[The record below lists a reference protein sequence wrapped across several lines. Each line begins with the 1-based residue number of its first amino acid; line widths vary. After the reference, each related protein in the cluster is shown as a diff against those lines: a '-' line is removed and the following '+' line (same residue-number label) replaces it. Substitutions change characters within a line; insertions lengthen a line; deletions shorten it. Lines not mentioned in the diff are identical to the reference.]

1 MTNVTER
8 TKVYPATAFA
18 RELAVAR
25 DAAVRAGAAI
35 MRFYGDAAHVLKEG
49 GSPVSAADHASNDVI
64 LAALRDAFPGDAI
77 LSEETKD
84 SPERLSSERVWI
96 VDPLDGTKE
105 FLAGIGEF
113 AVMIALLV
121 DGQLKVGVVYKPADD
136 VLYYATAGSGAYRV
150 EGAGAGAGEGER
162 LTCAPAGEFVRVVG
176 SRSHADPLVA
186 ELCRR
191 HAFTDIEPCGSVGL
205 KCTRIAEG
213 LRDLYLHPVPY
224 MGEWD
229 TAAPE
234 IILAEAGGAVTD
246 CRGKPLE
253 YNKANPR
260 QPHGILAAHP
270 ALVQK
275 ILPTIAELQNLNV

>member
-8 TKVYPATAFA
+8 TKVYPSTTFA

-25 DAAVRAGAAI
+25 EAAVRAGAAI
-35 MRFYGDAAHVLKEG
+35 MRFYGNAAHELKEG

-64 LAALRDAFPGDAI
+64 LAALREAFPGDAI

-84 SPERLSSERVWI
+84 SPERLSSARVWI

-136 VLYYATAGSGAYRV
+136 VLYYATAGGGAYRV
-150 EGAGAGAGEGER
+150 TAGVTER
-162 LTCAPAGEFVRVVG
+162 LVCAPASDAVRVVG

-191 HAFTDIEPCGSVGL
+191 HAFTDVEPCGSVGL

-234 IILAEAGGAVTD
+234 IILAEAGGAVMD
-246 CRGKPLE
+246 CRGEPLE
-253 YNKANPR
+253 YNKPNPR

-270 ALVQK
+270 ALAKK
-275 ILPTIAELQNLNV
+275 ILPTIAELKTLNV

>member
-8 TKVYPATAFA
+8 TKVHPATAFA

-35 MRFYGDAAHVLKEG
+35 MRFYGDAAHELKEG
-49 GSPVSAADHASNDVI
+49 GSPVSAADHASNDII
-64 LAALRDAFPGDAI
+64 LEAIRDAFPGDAI

-84 SPERLSSERVWI
+84 SPERLASARVWI

-136 VLYYATAGSGAYRV
+136 VLYHATAGSGAYRV
-150 EGAGAGAGEGER
+150 TAGVTER
-162 LTCAPAGEFVRVVG
+162 LVCAPASDAVRVVG

-191 HAFTDIEPCGSVGL
+191 HAFTDVEPCGSVGL

-213 LRDLYLHPVPY
+213 VRDLYLHPVPY

-246 CRGKPLE
+246 CRGQPLE

-260 QPHGILAAHP
+260 QLHGILAAHP
-270 ALVQK
+270 ALAQK
-275 ILPTIAELQNLNV
+275 ILPTIAELQTHNV

>member
-8 TKVYPATAFA
+8 TKVYPATTFA

-25 DAAVRAGAAI
+25 EAAVRAGAAI
-35 MRFYGDAAHVLKEG
+35 MRFYGSAAHELKEG
-49 GSPVSAADHASNDVI
+49 GSPVSAADHASNDII
-64 LAALRDAFPGDAI
+64 LAAIRDAFPADAI

-84 SPERLSSERVWI
+84 SPARLSSARVWI

-121 DGQLKVGVVYKPADD
+121 DGQLKVGVVYRPADD
-136 VLYYATAGSGAYRV
+136 VLYHAVKGQGAFRV
-150 EGAGAGAGEGER
+150 EGKGEGHR
-162 LTCAPAGEFVRVVG
+162 LTCAPASDAVRVVG

-191 HAFTDIEPCGSVGL
+191 HAFTDVEPCGSVGL

-246 CRGKPLE
+246 CRGEPLE

-270 ALVQK
+270 ALAQK
-275 ILPTIAELQNLNV
+275 ILPTIAELQTLNV